1 MTAVPTAALRGC
13 VLPIGSYTG
22 SGISM
27 LVEILS
33 GVFSG
38 ANFGGDVPYQYT
50 VLARPQNVGHFF
62 MAMKPGIFVT
72 EQGFRDRMDTLISRV
87 KTNPL
92 ASGFDEILIPGE
104 IEARL
109 ENERRETGIPYTR
122 SDLELLAKLASDYGV
137 PEMKVKNA

>member
-1 MTAVPTAALRGC
+1 
-13 VLPIGSYTG
+13 
-22 SGISM
+22 M
-27 LVEILS
+27 LMEILS

-38 ANFGGDVPYQYT
+38 ANFGGDVPDQYT
-50 VLARPQNVGHFF
+50 VMDRPQNVGHFF

-109 ENERRETGIPYTR
+109 ENERRKTGIPYAR

-137 PEMKVKNA
+137 PEMKSKNL